1 MDFALYE
8 EVSKIM
14 KKAKEDPQFFH
25 ELIFDTEKAIAKLDV
40 DRRIKGR
47 LLSISPENALAAI
60 IAGVGI
66 GGEMREGPGVLRMGC
81 PHTCGVS
88 CRWTCS
94 AHGTCVR
101 YTCNITRPYFEAEYQ
116 MIDPIL

>member
-66 GGEMREGPGVLRMGC
+66 GGVRGEGPGVFVVPVC
-81 PHTCGVS
+81 TISCTASCQYTCGGLS
-88 CRWTCS
+88 C
-94 AHGTCVR
+94 
-101 YTCNITRPYFEAEYQ
+101 TRTVAMLAEESGPPGLGFRGIY
-116 MIDPIL
+116 